1 MKKPDRKT
9 ISQLEELPNIG
20 KAMAGDLRLVGIQ
33 HPKDL
38 AGKDAYQL
46 YDDLCSITGEKHDP
60 CVIDVFLSVID
71 FMAGGEARPWWEFT
85 TKRKKRELS
94 ENGR

>member
-1 MKKPDRKT
+1 MKNPDRKT
-9 ISQLEELPNIG
+9 VSQLEELPNIG
-20 KAMAGDLRLVGIQ
+20 KAMAGDLHLIGIQ

-38 AGKDAYQL
+38 VDKNACQP

-60 CVIDVFLSVID
+60 CVIDVFLSVIN
-71 FMAGGEARPWWEFT
+71 FMAGGKARPWWEFT
-85 TKRKKRELS
+85 TKRKKRKLS